1 MSVERV
7 ATAIPEAVNV
17 IWLLAEVVSV
27 LGTLPAQG
35 TCHTPHQYQGF
46 IHHWD
51 TLLPS
56 KSSIHPHRSSHNH
69 NFDYS
74 TSTMY
79 FLFLLGSIDLYN
91 SVLLTI
97 LCYAFSD

>member
-17 IWLLAEVVSV
+17 VWLLTKVVSV

-46 IHHWD
+46 IGI
-51 TLLPS
+51 LS
-56 KSSIHPHRSSHNH
+56 
-69 NFDYS
+69 
-74 TSTMY
+74 
-79 FLFLLGSIDLYN
+79 FLLI
-91 SVLLTI
+91 
-97 LCYAFSD
+97 

>member
-17 IWLLAEVVSV
+17 VWLLAEVVSV

-35 TCHTPHQYQGF
+35 TCQCHTPHQYQGF

-56 KSSIHPHRSSHNH
+56 ESYIRTRSSHNQ
-69 NFDYS
+69 F
-74 TSTMY
+74 
-79 FLFLLGSIDLYN
+79 
-91 SVLLTI
+91 
-97 LCYAFSD
+97 